1 MKTPVHDMCYSRS
14 DKMTRV
20 PADCQQTSDS
30 LRILVQHTQRT
41 CLMHLICIR
50 THSSSLHRHHR
61 PLPPDAFKATR
72 SRCHLLPVCHR
83 SRPKLHTCTCVLPTA
98 QRGGM
103 SASCSARH
111 SANPASPINTGC
123 RCAHQ
128 SFVLCRAFPV
138 VQETRRMPTEG
149 TLVTDAS
156 LQRRHKLRAQHT

>member
-1 MKTPVHDMCYSRS
+1 MCYSRS
-14 DKMTRV
+14 ENKMTRV

-50 THSSSLHRHHR
+50 THSSSLRRHHH

-72 SRCHLLPVCHR
+72 SRYHLLPVCHR

-98 QRGGM
+98 QRRRDVRQQLR
-103 SASCSARH
+103 SPLN
-111 SANPASPINTGC
+111 NPASPINTGC